1 MVPLECGKCGSG
13 ESWVKF
19 LLYSE
24 TYDTK
29 EMIHWCRRVQSRA
42 MAYQLI
48 SFESVK
54 NANIATKDPLRMRTS
69 LKRVVLF
76 GTQSPL
82 LLLLLMPV
90 KRKGKGE
97 FEKIM

>member
-1 MVPLECGKCGSG
+1 
-13 ESWVKF
+13 
-19 LLYSE
+19 
-24 TYDTK
+24 
-29 EMIHWCRRVQSRA
+29 